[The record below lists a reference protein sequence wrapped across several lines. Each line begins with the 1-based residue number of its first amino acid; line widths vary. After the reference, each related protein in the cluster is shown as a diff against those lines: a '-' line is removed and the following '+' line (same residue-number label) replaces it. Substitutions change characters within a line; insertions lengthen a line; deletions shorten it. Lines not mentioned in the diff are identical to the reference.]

1 MIEILGWTS
10 SHGIQKACQG
20 IIPTNFFKCYG
31 FPPFVV
37 GTGCMLFRQILYFTV
52 DAWGLFPDRSS
63 FQQIDDERVHCT
75 TFALWTLM
83 HRISR
88 NWCTQIKYDHRL
100 CKHTH
105 QPSYKRCMEDP
116 KNFSLQCNRFSA
128 KLPRNKKVQRFFF
141 LTQNKVYQSQIS
153 WVLTRTA
160 SCQLSSTK
168 EKARMTLSA
177 NKFSSLLFNKEWRL
191 SVW

>member
-10 SHGIQKACQG
+10 SHGIPKVCMSRNYSF
-20 IIPTNFFKCYG
+20 NFFKCYG
-31 FPPFVV
+31 FSPFCCQ
-37 GTGCMLFRQILYFTV
+37 TGCMLFRQILYFTV

-141 LTQNKVYQSQIS
+141 SNAKQSLSIS
-153 WVLTRTA
+153 NLLTRAA
-160 SCQLSSTK
+160 SCQLSTRKSTYDFIGK
-168 EKARMTLSA
+168 
-177 NKFSSLLFNKEWRL
+177 
-191 SVW
+191 